1 MRLRFST
8 KYVLYK
14 STVIDIINIKVAVCR
29 EYDRT
34 WLMYKIHVV
43 SVSMSQFRDAPMSQS
58 RLDKK

>member
-1 MRLRFST
+1 M
-8 KYVLYK
+8 LYK